1 MKKTKLMKWKKKKRT
16 KSGNV
21 RKMNQKWNSTC
32 HRATRAPHVCSRCR
46 LKDPARPLRTA
57 AIQTLVHLRPQE
69 EAGTAAKTGRKTP
82 TTAKVREIRWI
93 TAVVVP
99 QALKVQR
106 KSEDSEVRV
115 KVDGSAEKHPVCFI
129 SGNKDKNP
137 CKKTF
142 GSKETRR
149 PAARRSNHRGNKE
162 ASKPSVRQLR
172 WFHAVRCDGGVVAL
186 EPKMAKQRKADL
198 KDPT

>member
-1 MKKTKLMKWKKKKRT
+1 MKKTKLMKWKKSK

-46 LKDPARPLRTA
+46 LKDPARPLMKTA
-57 AIQTLVHLRPQE
+57 AIRMLAHLRPQE
-69 EAGTAAKTGRKTP
+69 EAGTAAKTGRRTP
-82 TTAKVREIRWI
+82 TTAKVREMRWI

-99 QALKVQR
+99 QSLKVQR
-106 KSEDSEVRV
+106 KSEESEVRV

-129 SGNKDKNP
+129 SGNKDKNR
-137 CKKTF
+137 CKKSF

-149 PAARRSNHRGNKE
+149 PAARRSNRRDNKE
-162 ASKPSVRQLR
+162 ASKPSVRRLR
-172 WFHAVRCDGGVVAL
+172 WFHAVRRDGGVVAF